1 MKGMPKRQFLFRSI
15 LKSLTKRL
23 TCLGNR
29 CSVTISNRSY
39 NFEKIF
45 GTIFRMIN
53 LTLTLIRYP
62 AATTHNLW
70 AIRRTISIRYR
81 TIRTIDRTR

>member
-1 MKGMPKRQFLFRSI
+1 MKGMPKRQFLFRLI
-15 LKSLTKRL
+15 LKSLTKSL

-45 GTIFRMIN
+45 GTIFRTISRE
-53 LTLTLIRYP
+53 TIRYP

-70 AIRRTISIRYR
+70 AIRRTISKRYR
-81 TIRTIDRTR
+81 TIHTIDRTR